1 MTLDH
6 LKNSAILTNLFR
18 MEEDDDLKGA
28 SEFIRSKRKLV
39 ARACWGGVE
48 VGGVVADG
56 LDKRYRLT
64 DFSESFP
71 SQPHHLSK
79 LGCNNR
85 VYVYFLCSSSQ
96 PSCYCAFC
104 KLIFCV
110 L

>member
-1 MTLDH
+1 MPQGRFFFYYYIFLDITCIFTQFGETTFLSMTLDH

-64 DFSESFP
+64 DFFRELPFTTP
-71 SQPHHLSK
+71 S
-79 LGCNNR
+79 
-85 VYVYFLCSSSQ
+85 
-96 PSCYCAFC
+96 
-104 KLIFCV
+104 LI
-110 L
+110 